1 MASEHK
7 DNLWVEASTLLE
19 LSEAKA
25 NLLSGVSVLNL
36 SSFMTKKER
45 EISGIQKQY
54 ERFIE
59 VFCGTVALIIAQFF
73 ENPFDKESSF
83 DGHKRPLN
91 RFTLEEE
98 DEDSI
103 ERMP

>member
-1 MASEHK
+1 
-7 DNLWVEASTLLE
+7 
-19 LSEAKA
+19 
-25 NLLSGVSVLNL
+25 
-36 SSFMTKKER
+36 MTTKER
-45 EISGIQKQY
+45 ENNGIQKQY

-73 ENPFDKESSF
+73 ENPFNNENSF

-98 DEDSI
+98 DEESI